1 MLNVDLMLGGSAFF
15 SNLDD
20 KSKAKFKARLLKRL
34 NRKLGGESAA
44 ISLADIVISEENV
57 LEIQKHTRN
66 IVCFSWLGLAFGP
79 FWAIY
84 HRIPASIFTIAALF
98 LVAWP
103 VLLVDHAAYLKFNDA
118 LARVGA
124 SVGFVFALYGRAWLV
139 THEVTQY
146 LEIRFPMQK
155 FPAMSGVWLIGN
167 GFRKPWMRVSFLIA
181 ATMVF
186 LGVEIGIEILLY
198 G

>member
-66 IVCFSWLGLAFGP
+66 IVCFSWLGLAFGHSGQSIIGFPPP
-79 FWAIY
+79 FSPLQRSSLLPGPCCW
-84 HRIPASIFTIAALF
+84 SIMLPI
-98 LVAWP
+98 
-103 VLLVDHAAYLKFNDA
+103 
-118 LARVGA
+118 
-124 SVGFVFALYGRAWLV
+124 
-139 THEVTQY
+139 
-146 LEIRFPMQK
+146 
-155 FPAMSGVWLIGN
+155 
-167 GFRKPWMRVSFLIA
+167 
-181 ATMVF
+181 
-186 LGVEIGIEILLY
+186 
-198 G
+198 